1 MKPVKLMIRR
11 KRNVGKRI
19 ILLLMISG
27 LGMHFSKINAESTF
41 SYGSDTISTFI
52 DEKVLFLSDE
62 LLELTIYFDDFKA
75 LRRDVGEDN
84 RYHPAILSVK
94 NEYDEDQYFDLKLK
108 TRGNFRRDRSNCNF
122 PPLRLNFDRDQL
134 DSTVFEG
141 QNKLKLVTP
150 CILNSDEYE
159 QYVILEYLVYK
170 MYNII
175 TDKSLRVR
183 LTKVNFID
191 KAEKQKSYTIHGFLI
206 EDIDDMAGRNGFR
219 EVDLNNIPLGY
230 TDYFYQT
237 LVSVFQ
243 YMIGNTDWSVPYAHN
258 IKLIMEKPDLRPIP
272 VPYDFDWCGMVS
284 PRYAI
289 PSHKLNI
296 ETVDQRLYR
305 GFTRPIG
312 DFKMVFD
319 FLLSLENEFYKLFDH
334 PLLSEENRERSKR
347 YLEEFFVI
355 IKDDEA
361 IHREFVLASRK
372 INKDTYYG
380 K

>member
-1 MKPVKLMIRR
+1 M
-11 KRNVGKRI
+11 
-19 ILLLMISG
+19 
-27 LGMHFSKINAESTF
+27 
-41 SYGSDTISTFI
+41 
-52 DEKVLFLSDE
+52 FLSDE